1 MYNYFG
7 NSAKFF
13 LSALFSLLFC
23 LSIASKA
30 QIGIVDEVIAVVGDS
45 PILRSDVEYQYQQI
59 MMQGANFQGDLKCHI
74 FEQLLVQ
81 KLLLE
86 QAKIDS
92 IEVSENT
99 VISYVDRQI
108 NEFINR
114 AGSKE
119 KLEEW
124 LNKPLFQ
131 IKLEQRDIV
140 RNQLVTQ
147 QMQGKIAEDVRVT
160 PSEIRQFYRSHS
172 DSLPMV
178 PAQFEVQQIAVY
190 PRIATEETEAI
201 KARLR
206 DFQRQVNEGRDFS
219 VLAVMY
225 SEDPGSAGRGGEMGY
240 MSRAQLVPEFAQVAF
255 NLTDRNRVSKVVE
268 TEFGFHI
275 IQLIDRQG
283 DRINVRH
290 ILLRPKASPEAI
302 TEARNAADSL
312 ANIIREGKMS
322 FEEAALR
329 FSMDKDSRANGGLMV
344 NPYNQSSKFDI
355 QQIAPAIYREV
366 EKMKPGDI
374 SNAFLMKDDRLAKD
388 FFSVIKLKSFV
399 EPHRAN
405 LKDDYQLIQSILE
418 DQKSE
423 DIFKNWI
430 LKKQQETYISISPN
444 WRNCEFEF
452 KGWVK

>member
-1 MYNYFG
+1 MNNTKYLFTVIF
-7 NSAKFF
+7 AFF
-13 LSALFSLLFC
+13 TLIPFLTKS
-23 LSIASKA
+23 
-30 QIGIVDEVIAVVGDS
+30 QTGIIDEVIAVVGDS

-59 MMQGANFQGDLKCHI
+59 IMQGANFSGDLKCHI

-140 RNQLVTQ
+140 RNQLITQ
-147 QMQGKIAEDVRVT
+147 QMQSKITADIKAT
-160 PSEIRQFYRSHS
+160 PSEIRQYYRTHS

-178 PAQFEVQQIAVY
+178 PAQFEVQQITIY
-190 PRIATEETEAI
+190 PKISIEETEAI

-206 DFQRQVNEGRDFS
+206 DYQRQINEGRDFATI
-219 VLAVMY
+219 AVFY
-225 SEDPGSAGRGGEMGY
+225 SEDPQSATRGGEMGY
-240 MSRAQLVPEFAQVAF
+240 MARSELVPEFAQVAF
-255 NLTDRNRVSKVVE
+255 NLQDKNRVSKIVE

-290 ILLRPKASPEAI
+290 ILLKPKPTADAI
-302 TEARNAADSL
+302 MEARNRADSIATL
-312 ANIIREGKMS
+312 IREGKMS

-329 FSMDKDSRANGGLMV
+329 FSMDKDTRGNGGLMV
-344 NPYNQSSKFDI
+344 NHYNQSSKFDI

-366 EKMKPGDI
+366 EKMKPNDV
-374 SNAFLMKDDRLAKD
+374 SNAFIMKDERLGKD
-388 FFSVIKLKSFV
+388 YFTIIKLKSFN

-405 LKDDYQLIQSILE
+405 LKDDYQLIQGLLE
-418 DQKSE
+418 DEKSE
-423 DIFKNWI
+423 NEFRKWI
-430 LKKQQETYISISPN
+430 VKKQAETYISISPN
-444 WRNCEFEF
+444 WINCEFEF

>member
-1 MYNYFG
+1 MFKI
-7 NSAKFF
+7 KF
-13 LSALFSLLFC
+13 LIATIIITLFS
-23 LSIASKA
+23 IVIIIKA
-30 QIGIVDEVIAVVGDS
+30 QTGIVDEVIAVVGDS

-59 MMQGANFQGDLKCHI
+59 MMQGSNYPGDLKCYV
-74 FEQLLVQ
+74 FEQLLLQ
-81 KLLLE
+81 KMMLE

-124 LNKPLFQ
+124 LNKPLYQ
-131 IKLEQRDIV
+131 IKLDQREII
-140 RNQLVTQ
+140 RNQLITQ
-147 QMQGKIAEDVRVT
+147 QMQGKITEDVKVT
-160 PSEIRQFYRSHS
+160 PSEIRQYYRTHS

-178 PAQFEVQQIAVY
+178 PVQFEVQQIAIY
-190 PRIATEETEAI
+190 PRIAVEETEAV
-201 KARLR
+201 KTRLR
-206 DFQRQVNEGRDFS
+206 DFQRQVNEGRDFAT
-219 VLAVMY
+219 LAVLY
-225 SEDPGSAGRGGEMGY
+225 SEDPGSAARGGEMGY
-240 MSRAQLVPEFAQVAF
+240 MARAELVSEFSQVAF
-255 NLTDRNRVSKVVE
+255 SLQDKNRVSKIVE

-302 TEARNAADSL
+302 REARNKADSI
-312 ANIIREGKMS
+312 ANIIREEKMS

-344 NPYNQSSKFDI
+344 NPYNQSSKFEV

-366 EKMKPGDI
+366 EKMKPENI
-374 SNAFLMKDDRLAKD
+374 SSAFMMKDERLGKD
-388 FFSVIKLKSFV
+388 YYAIIKLKTFN
-399 EPHRAN
+399 EPHKAN
-405 LKDDYQLIQSILE
+405 LKDDYQLIQMLLE
-418 DQKSE
+418 EEKSE
-423 DIFKNWI
+423 ETFKKWI

-444 WRNCEFEF
+444 WANCDFEF
-452 KGWVK
+452 KGWVKK

>member
-1 MYNYFG
+1 MFKT
-7 NSAKFF
+7 KFLITTLIF
-13 LSALFSLLFC
+13 TLFSQSL
-23 LSIASKA
+23 IITA
-30 QIGIVDEVIAVVGDS
+30 QTGIVDEVIAVVGDS

-59 MMQGANFQGDLKCHI
+59 MMQGSNYPGDLKCHV
-74 FEQLLVQ
+74 FEQLLLQ
-81 KLLLE
+81 KMMLE

-124 LNKPLFQ
+124 LNKPLYQ
-131 IKLEQRDIV
+131 IKLDQREII
-140 RNQLVTQ
+140 RNQLITQ
-147 QMQGKIAEDVRVT
+147 QMQGKITEDVKVT
-160 PSEIRQFYRSHS
+160 PSEIRQYYRTHS

-190 PRIATEETEAI
+190 PRIAVEEIESV

-206 DFQRQVNEGRDFS
+206 DFQRQVNEGRDFAT
-219 VLAVMY
+219 LAVLY
-225 SEDPGSAGRGGEMGY
+225 SEDPGSAARGGEMGY
-240 MSRAQLVPEFAQVAF
+240 MARAELVPEFSQVAF
-255 NLTDRNRVSKVVE
+255 SMQDKNRVSKIVE

-290 ILLRPKASPEAI
+290 ILLRPKATPEAI
-302 TEARNAADSL
+302 REARSKADSI
-312 ANIIREGKMS
+312 AGIIREGKMS

-344 NPYNQSSKFDI
+344 NPYNQSSKFEV
-355 QQIAPAIYREV
+355 QQIAPSIYREI
-366 EKMKPGDI
+366 EKMKQGDI
-374 SNAFLMKDDRLAKD
+374 SNAFMMKDERLGKD
-388 FFSVIKLKSFV
+388 YYAIIKLRSFN
-399 EPHRAN
+399 EPHKAN
-405 LKDDYQLIQSILE
+405 LKDDYQLIQSLLE
-418 DQKSE
+418 DDKSE
-423 DIFKNWI
+423 ETFKKWI
-430 LKKQQETYISISPN
+430 LKKQLETYISISPN
-444 WRNCEFEF
+444 WVNCDFEF
-452 KGWVK
+452 KGWVKK

>member
-1 MYNYFG
+1 MFKI
-7 NSAKFF
+7 KF
-13 LSALFSLLFC
+13 LIATIIITLFS
-23 LSIASKA
+23 IVIVIKA
-30 QIGIVDEVIAVVGDS
+30 QTGIVDEVIAVVGDS

-59 MMQGANFQGDLKCHI
+59 MMQGSNYPGDLKCYV
-74 FEQLLVQ
+74 FEQLLLQ
-81 KLLLE
+81 KMMLE

-124 LNKPLFQ
+124 LNKPLYQ
-131 IKLEQRDIV
+131 IKLDQREII
-140 RNQLVTQ
+140 RNQLITQ
-147 QMQGKIAEDVRVT
+147 QMQGKITEDVKVT
-160 PSEIRQFYRSHS
+160 PSEIRQYYRTHS

-178 PAQFEVQQIAVY
+178 PVQFEVQQIAIY
-190 PRIATEETEAI
+190 PRIAVEETEAV
-201 KARLR
+201 KTRLR
-206 DFQRQVNEGRDFS
+206 DFQRQVNEGRDFAT
-219 VLAVMY
+219 LAVLY
-225 SEDPGSAGRGGEMGY
+225 SEDPGSAARGGEMGY
-240 MSRAQLVPEFAQVAF
+240 MARAELVSEFSQVAF
-255 NLTDRNRVSKVVE
+255 SLQDKNRVSKIVE

-302 TEARNAADSL
+302 REARNKADSI
-312 ANIIREGKMS
+312 ANIIREEKMS

-344 NPYNQSSKFDI
+344 NPYNQSSKFEV

-366 EKMKPGDI
+366 EKMKPENI
-374 SNAFLMKDDRLAKD
+374 SSAFMMKDERLGKD
-388 FFSVIKLKSFV
+388 YYAIIKLKTFN
-399 EPHRAN
+399 EPHKAN
-405 LKDDYQLIQSILE
+405 LKDDYQLIQMLLE
-418 DQKSE
+418 EEKSE
-423 DIFKNWI
+423 ETFKKWI

-444 WRNCEFEF
+444 WANCDFEF
-452 KGWVK
+452 KGWVKK